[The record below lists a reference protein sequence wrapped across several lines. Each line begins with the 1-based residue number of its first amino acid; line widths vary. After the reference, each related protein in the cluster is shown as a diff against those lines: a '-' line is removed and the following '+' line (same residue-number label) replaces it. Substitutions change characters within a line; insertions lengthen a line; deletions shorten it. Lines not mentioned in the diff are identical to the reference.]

1 MQLHRVDS
9 VEAAARAPR
18 HVKMLQNLGA
28 NASGQN
34 WDCWK
39 LTNLE
44 TEGLGRTRRGRWK
57 GLCSCV

>member
-18 HVKMLQNLGA
+18 HVKTLQDLGA

-39 LTNLE
+39 PTNSE
-44 TEGLGRTRRGRWK
+44 MEGR
-57 GLCSCV
+57 